1 MQYLRVISTTCPF
14 LARNCFGCIDK
25 GSTIR
30 SVSRLCS
37 RINMESGKSSEASET
52 RGVTGEQGD
61 APVKTASQLKKEA
74 ARQAKMEKFKK
85 KQEQQAAMKDSQG
98 EV

>member
-30 SVSRLCS
+30 IVSRLCS

-52 RGVTGEQGD
+52 RGVPGEGD

>member
-1 MQYLRVISTTCPF
+1 
-14 LARNCFGCIDK
+14 
-25 GSTIR
+25 
-30 SVSRLCS
+30 
-37 RINMESGKSSEASET
+37 MESGKSSEASET
-52 RGVTGEQGD
+52 RGVPGEQGD

-98 EV
+98 EVWCEHEHVVSTWSAFVRLVTTIHEAKGLVMSLIL